1 MILFKAKNMLK
12 VGIIRCAL
20 VAEICPATSCI
31 KAVKESK
38 GAFKD
43 LECEL
48 IGFMTCGGCPGLKVS
63 ANVRT
68 LLNRGAEVIALSSCM
83 TRGYPVGSKAFT
95 CPHFEDIKK
104 AVESVLKKDAPEV
117 KLLEWTH

>member
-1 MILFKAKNMLK
+1 MLK

-31 KAVKESK
+31 KAIKDGK

-43 LECEL
+43 LEGEL
-48 IGFMTCGGCPGLKVS
+48 IGFMTCGGCPGVKVS

-68 LLNRGAEVIALSSCM
+68 LIGRGANVIALSSCM
-83 TRGYPVGSKAFT
+83 SKGYPVGSKAFV
-95 CPHFEDIKK
+95 CPHFEDIKR
-104 AVESVLKKDAPEV
+104 AVESVLKKDAPDV